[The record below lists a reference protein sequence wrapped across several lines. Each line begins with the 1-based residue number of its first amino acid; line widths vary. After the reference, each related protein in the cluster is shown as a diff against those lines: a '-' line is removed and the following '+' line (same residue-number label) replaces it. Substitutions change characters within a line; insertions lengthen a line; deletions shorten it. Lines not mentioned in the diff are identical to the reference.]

1 MRPDAIP
8 ILTSI
13 SDAMTIEGDCL
24 TEIASTADQG
34 KKDAL
39 QARAEEMR
47 VKKEAGNAELQA
59 VSAKYAA
66 AMKALRV

>member
-1 MRPDAIP
+1 MPDR
-8 ILTSI
+8 
-13 SDAMTIEGDCL
+13 DDR
-24 TEIASTADQG
+24 TADQG